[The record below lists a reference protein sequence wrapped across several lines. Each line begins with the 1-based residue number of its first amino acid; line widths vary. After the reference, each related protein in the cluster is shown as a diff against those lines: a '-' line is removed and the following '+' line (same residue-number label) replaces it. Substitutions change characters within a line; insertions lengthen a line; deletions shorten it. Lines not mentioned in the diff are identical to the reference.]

1 MLVPFHFV
9 RFKSSVINGG
19 SLLHPES
26 IEIDESFVT
35 LRKKKGPFS
44 GIKSVSIPILNIVN
58 VEVSSKATG
67 ADILIE
73 SLAKRQI
80 EGRGF
85 SSSSARKIERLLR
98 EHAPR
103 CR

>member
-9 RFKSSVINGG
+9 RFKSSVMNGG

-26 IEIDESFVT
+26 IEIDETFVT
-35 LRKKKGPFS
+35 LRKKRGPFS
-44 GIKSVSIPILNIVN
+44 GIKSISIPILNIIN
-58 VEVSSKATG
+58 VEVSPKTTG

-73 SLAKRQI
+73 SFAKRQI

-85 SSSSARKIERLLR
+85 SPSAARKIESLLR